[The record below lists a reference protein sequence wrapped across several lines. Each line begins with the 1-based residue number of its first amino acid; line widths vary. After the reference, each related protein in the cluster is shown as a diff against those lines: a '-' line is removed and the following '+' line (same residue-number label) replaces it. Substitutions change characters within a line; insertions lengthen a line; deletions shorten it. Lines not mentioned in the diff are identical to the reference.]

1 MELIERAR
9 KYVEKLDG
17 AVKGSG
23 TAHDQTFYV
32 AVVLVQGFGL
42 GDGDAWALLCEYN
55 QRCSPPWDEKG
66 LRHKLEDAQKAV
78 PKRGRGWLAGAQT
91 WTPSMK
97 AFEKMPGAIPAPPQ
111 KAAFD
116 PVALS
121 RFARVFLKEVDL
133 VWLANRSA
141 LDPAT
146 VAPKDFLSALYDR
159 QREKVLVFSE
169 ANEKG
174 MPVTQG
180 EAIWP
185 EDEDRL
191 PTTGK
196 RGVWYL
202 AAPVDGK
209 FRETGEKDRDG
220 RAKLSRRNG
229 ACVVSW
235 RWMVLESDTA
245 PPREWLAAIVRLPLR
260 IAALYTSGGRSVH
273 ALIDTRARTKREW
286 DDFKAELKPS
296 MVLLGADPGCMS
308 AVRLTR
314 LPGCFREDK
323 GKNQKLLYIQPKP
336 DARPISKRL
345 VLRDV
350 VDDWTTLASY
360 RVSDTDETRGQAVVD
375 ALRFYLP
382 VREELRA
389 VLDDF
394 EKAREA

>member
-1 MELIERAR
+1 
-9 KYVEKLDG
+9 
-17 AVKGSG
+17 
-23 TAHDQTFYV
+23 V

-42 GDGDAWALLCEYN
+42 GEADAWSLMCEYN
-55 QRCSPPWDEKG
+55 QKCSPPWDEKG

-78 PKRGRGWLAGAQT
+78 PKHGRGWLAGAQT
-91 WTPSMK
+91 WTPSM
-97 AFEKMPGAIPAPPQ
+97 AAREKMAVPAPVP
-111 KAAFD
+111 KAEFD
-116 PVALS
+116 AAALS

-141 LDPAT
+141 LDPAAVT
-146 VAPKDFLSALYDR
+146 SRDFLDALYDR
-159 QREKVLVFSE
+159 KKEKVLVFSE

-174 MPVTQG
+174 MPLSQG
-180 EAIWP
+180 EAVWP
-185 EDEDRL
+185 DDEDDL
-191 PTTGK
+191 PATGRK
-196 RGVWYL
+196 GVWYL

-209 FRETGEKDRDG
+209 FRETGDKDKLG
-220 RAKLSRRNG
+220 NAKVSRRNG

-245 PPREWLAAIVRLPLR
+245 PPREWLAAVVRLPLR

-273 ALIDTRARTKREW
+273 ALIDTKARTKQEW

-323 GKNQKLLYIQPKP
+323 GKAQKLLYIQPRP
-336 DARPISKRL
+336 DARPISKRP

-350 VDDWTTLASY
+350 VEDWTTLASY
-360 RVSDTDETRGQAVVD
+360 GVSDTDETRGQSVAD

-382 VREELRA
+382 VRDELKA
-389 VLDDF
+389 VLADF
-394 EKAREA
+394 EKGREA

>member
-1 MELIERAR
+1 MMDLYERAQR
-9 KYVEKLDG
+9 YVGKLDG

-42 GDGDAWALLCEYN
+42 GESDAWSLMCEYN

-78 PKRGRGWLAGAQT
+78 PKQGRGWLAGAQT
-91 WTPSMK
+91 WTPSM
-97 AFEKMPGAIPAPPQ
+97 AAREKMAVPAPVP
-111 KAAFD
+111 KAEFD
-116 PVALS
+116 AAALA
-121 RFARVFLKEVDL
+121 RFARVFIKEVDL

-141 LDPAT
+141 LDPAVVT
-146 VAPKDFLSALYDR
+146 SRDFLDALYDR
-159 QREKVLVFSE
+159 KKEKVLVFSE
-169 ANEKG
+169 ANDKG
-174 MPVTQG
+174 MPVSQG
-180 EAIWP
+180 EAVWP
-185 EDEDRL
+185 DDEENL
-191 PTTGK
+191 PATGK
-196 RGVWYL
+196 KGVWYL

-209 FRETGEKDRDG
+209 FRETGDKDKLG
-220 RAKLSRRNG
+220 NAKVSRRNG

-245 PPREWLAAIVRLPLR
+245 PPREWLAAVVRLPLR

-273 ALIDTRARTKREW
+273 ALIDTKARTKREW

-314 LPGCFREDK
+314 LPACFREDK
-323 GKNQKLLYIQPKP
+323 GKGQKLLYIQPRP
-336 DARPISKRL
+336 DARPISKRP

-350 VDDWTTLASY
+350 VDEWTTLAAY
-360 RVSDTDETRGQAVVD
+360 GVSDTDETRGQAVVD
-375 ALRFYLP
+375 ALKFYLP
-382 VREELRA
+382 VRDELKA
-389 VLDDF
+389 VRDDF
-394 EKAREA
+394 EKGREA